1 MPPIRNPFS
10 RDEHPDLTAAI
21 LGVVNETHSRKTL
34 EGLSTTALRKL
45 RKEYQAGVAKG
56 HKDAARELAD
66 IHGILRSRGAGAAL
80 DEAKSNPKPIAAV
93 LKAAKRSVLADRGGL
108 NTPKARAAKDKYK
121 AAVKAAQAVDEAV
134 TPAQQKVFAR
144 ERERMLSAL
153 NNPKQKL
160 SPTEREAVLAR
171 GARNAAAETRKG
183 AVSPTGVKSP
193 IHAAAKAHHEY
204 ARRESKKLD
213 AIAKRKVQEAAQ
225 LDERIID
232 EVDFFQASKNWIT
245 GKGFKTNREVVYDR
259 VNKNYAAM
267 KKREAAA
274 AKAKKTK

>member
-1 MPPIRNPFS
+1 MNPIRNPFS

-80 DEAKSNPKPIAAV
+80 DE
-93 LKAAKRSVLADRGGL
+93 DYQ
-108 NTPKARAAKDKYK
+108 TPS
-121 AAVKAAQAVDEAV
+121 
-134 TPAQQKVFAR
+134 R
-144 ERERMLSAL
+144 EREMLRKMKAAERGSDAASKQYIRAWDAEYKTPER
-153 NNPKQKL
+153 NPKAVEASRVAGKKL
-160 SPTEREAVLAR
+160 
-171 GARNAAAETRKG
+171 AAASRKRDRL
-183 AVSPTGVKSP
+183 
-193 IHAAAKAHHEY
+193 Y
-204 ARRESKKLD
+204 ATQRKEEMSRRLYGSRGKVL
-213 AIAKRKVQEAAQ
+213 KRKVQEAAQ

-245 GKGFKTNREVVYDR
+245 GKGFKTNREVIYDR